1 MDRQTDRKVE
11 GDGAGTRIRQTQAG
25 KQTDSSMDRQTDR
38 KVEGDGVGRLTTDK
52 FRYTDRSMDRQTERW
67 RETE

>member
-1 MDRQTDRKVE
+1 ME
-11 GDGAGTRIRQTQAG
+11 GDGVGRSTRQTQAG

-38 KVEGDGVGRLTTDK
+38 KVEGDGVGRLTRQTNSGIQTDQW
-52 FRYTDRSMDRQTERW
+52 TDRQIERW

>member
-1 MDRQTDRKVE
+1 
-11 GDGAGTRIRQTQAG
+11 
-25 KQTDSSMDRQTDR
+25 MDRQTDR